1 MSTVKMEH
9 VLVVPTQ
16 LFHEIGHVQG
26 FTENVQPYLDI
37 LLDTDNTSYRPR
49 NAMEEDPSFKQLI
62 PYVIFRYRTDAGKTQ
77 LFQYTRGGGQGESRL
92 HQKRSI
98 GIGGHISSVDAVR
111 KDADPYQQGM
121 QREMDEE
128 VQVDTAYDMT
138 CLGLINDDETE
149 VGRVHLGI
157 VHICDVAEPRVTPR
171 ESEILESGFRP
182 VSELLEDMDGFETW
196 SSICLQALF
205 GDTENLA

>member
-9 VLVVPTQ
+9 ILVVPTQ

>member
-1 MSTVKMEH
+1 MSTVDMEH

-26 FTENVQPYLDI
+26 FTERVQPYLDV
-37 LLDTDNTSYRPR
+37 LLDPDNISYRPR
-49 NAMEEDPSFKQLI
+49 SAMEEDPSFKQLI
-62 PYVIFRYRTDAGKTQ
+62 PYVIFRYRDGDGETH

-111 KDADPYQQGM
+111 QDADPYQQGM
-121 QREMDEE
+121 QRELDEE
-128 VQVDTAYDMT
+128 VQVDTAYDMK
-138 CLGLINDDETE
+138 CVGLINDDETE

-157 VHICDVAEPRVTPR
+157 VHVCDVAEPRVSPR
-171 ESEILESGFRP
+171 ESEIIDAGFRP
-182 VSELLEDMDGFETW
+182 VDRLLDDMDGFETW

-205 GDTENLA
+205 GDTENPG